1 MHQAGTPVTFTRPDG
16 QAAPAVVFHAASPGS
31 PAIVLIQEWWGINE
45 QICGTAQRLADEG
58 YNVLIPDLYRGK
70 LASSSDEAG
79 HLMGSLDFPDAL
91 FQDLAGAVRFAREH
105 HGKVAVMGFCM
116 GGALALA
123 AAVHLTELSAAVC
136 FYGIPPEQLADPSKR
151 SNPLLAHFADH
162 DDWCTPERV
171 QALEAQHLMSS
182 LDFPD
187 ALFQDLVGAV
197 TTAREH
203 HGKVGVMG
211 FCMGGALTLAAAVHI
226 PAASAAVCFYGAPPA
241 ALADPRNL
249 QVPLQCHFADHD
261 DWITAEVVR
270 NLEEALRDVKT
281 EHEIHRYDAHHAF
294 FNEARPEVHNPE
306 AAALSWRRSLEF
318 LARHLRA

>member
-1 MHQAGTPVTFTRPDG
+1 MHQAGSPVTFTRPDG
-16 QAAPAVVFHAASPGS
+16 QTAPAVVFHAASPGS

-45 QICGTAQRLADEG
+45 QICGTAQRLADAG

-70 LASSSDEAG
+70 QASFSERDEAQ
-79 HLMGSLDFPDAL
+79 HLMGSL
-91 FQDLAGAVRFAREH
+91 
-105 HGKVAVMGFCM
+105 
-116 GGALALA
+116 
-123 AAVHLTELSAAVC
+123 
-136 FYGIPPEQLADPSKR
+136 
-151 SNPLLAHFADH
+151 N
-162 DDWCTPERV
+162 
-171 QALEAQHLMSS
+171 
-182 LDFPD
+182 FPD

-241 ALADPRNL
+241 ALADPRKL

-261 DWITAEVVR
+261 DWVTAEVVR
-270 NLEEALRDVKT
+270 NLEEALRDVKV

-294 FNEARPEVHNPE
+294 FNEARPEVHDPE
-306 AAALSWRRSLEF
+306 AAALSWRRSLDF